1 MLKWGLAIFLVETTS
16 KRIYKHNTEM
26 GHFKLF
32 SAKIE
37 DHHSIMSLVGSTA
50 FIRIV
55 LDKCSNFW
63 WSAILHIEKTTNYGE
78 ISLTPLY
85 MGWCDPRAAASSVR
99 TLYKRCYG
107 CPVSLQPLSQHVA
120 LEPVW
125 EPAIAPS
132 QMTNTRH
139 HIHNHPVKLGQK
151 RGFMHDTPV
160 PWSPPHHCRNLQK
173 IWFTNFKTDYIL
185 VQLEVDW

>member
-1 MLKWGLAIFLVETTS
+1 
-16 KRIYKHNTEM
+16 M

-120 LEPVW
+120 LEPV
-125 EPAIAPS
+125 
-132 QMTNTRH
+132 
-139 HIHNHPVKLGQK
+139 
-151 RGFMHDTPV
+151 
-160 PWSPPHHCRNLQK
+160 
-173 IWFTNFKTDYIL
+173 
-185 VQLEVDW
+185 

>member
-125 EPAIAPS
+125 EPSHRSITDDKYA
-132 QMTNTRH
+132 
-139 HIHNHPVKLGQK
+139 
-151 RGFMHDTPV
+151 
-160 PWSPPHHCRNLQK
+160 PPHSQSSCQTRAKTRIHAWHSGAVITAAPLPQSTKNL
-173 IWFTNFKTDYIL
+173 IH
-185 VQLEVDW
+185 

>member
-1 MLKWGLAIFLVETTS
+1 
-16 KRIYKHNTEM
+16 M

-85 MGWCDPRAAASSVR
+85 MGWCDPDSSLVSSHLVQTVLRVSGVAAASVPTCGAGASVR
-99 TLYKRCYG
+99 TSHRSITDDKY
-107 CPVSLQPLSQHVA
+107 A
-120 LEPVW
+120 
-125 EPAIAPS
+125 
-132 QMTNTRH
+132 
-139 HIHNHPVKLGQK
+139 
-151 RGFMHDTPV
+151 
-160 PWSPPHHCRNLQK
+160 PPHSQSSCQTRA
-173 IWFTNFKTDYIL
+173 KTRIHA
-185 VQLEVDW
+185 